1 MMKKWLN
8 WLDKNILRVVVVFLI
23 VFIPLYPKFPL
34 LDLKNTWVYIR
45 WDDIAIALS
54 SLIFGIQVLRRKV
67 TLKTPLTKPIALY
80 WIVGLFTTIYALL
93 FVVGS
98 TPHIFSSLVILHYL
112 RRIEYMMVFFIAFNS
127 IKSKSDVKLYLITLI
142 LTVFAIVI
150 YAAGQR
156 FAGFPAVITMNEEFA
171 KGKLLY
177 LPPTARITAT
187 FAGHYDL
194 AAYMVL
200 IIPVILAAIFAVKR
214 IGLKIGLTLLM
225 VFSYIVLL
233 FTESR
238 VSIAAYFLAVS
249 STMIFMRKKLL
260 LIPILIISFVLMNSL
275 SGSSERLYKTFRI
288 RDVAFNM
295 ETGRPIAAVE
305 DIDKKTGIAIAE
317 SQEVTKERLPV
328 GSGFIGL
335 PGGGGSGGGGNSAG
349 SGLLSRYEPSERIEV
364 RQLTYKT
371 YATQELAATGGAKL
385 ATVSG
390 RFLIRKALV
399 YDISFTTR
407 FQGEWPRAMEAFR
420 RNPIL
425 GSGFSTISLATDN
438 DYYRM
443 LGETGILG
451 TLIFLGV
458 FFAAGVVIVR
468 SYKKLDHK
476 LSRNFVLGIAG
487 GIIGLSFNALL
498 IDVFE
503 ASKIAYTLWILIGL
517 GLGVAVISY
526 KGKNNYLKELVKLIS
541 SRPALIVALLVAG
554 VTSFLPF
561 LKNYFTGDDFT
572 WLRWAA
578 EDGFEDSL
586 LYFLYADGF
595 FYRPLQKLVY
605 LVMFNVF
612 WLQPMGYHFVSL
624 LVHLAATVGVYL
636 LSDQLIKNRRLA
648 LVPALIF
655 LFLASNSE
663 SIFWASSL
671 GNMLAAMT
679 MVWSTYLYGQA
690 RLHKNIFLGVLVFVL
705 NIVAMLAYE
714 GGITAPLLLV
724 LWELVYGKRQIW
736 RLIPNLLLMPTYVV
750 ARYFASAHGLAG
762 DYNYNWLKLPVNV
775 VGNALAYLVMF
786 VTGPR
791 WAGDW
796 FSSLRYLLNSEA
808 KTMIAVT
815 VLVAISGLIFITVM
829 IRRRQRVPKL
839 LLFGIGYS
847 IIALMPFLGLGNV
860 SIRYSYLAAPGFAII
875 YIYVLKAAYGQ
886 LSKVNFLL
894 AIIAISTVFIA
905 TLSFN
910 YQQLGASNR
919 DWVHAGQIAQNTLLS
934 LKNKYF
940 PFASKGRFYFV
951 DTPIRYGTA
960 WVFPVGLNDA
970 FWHSWRDPRLEIHQV
985 SSIGEGFRLADTAG
999 NSYVFIFR
1007 DGKIELVKHEIVEF
1021 EKEFV
1026 VVE

>member
-1 MMKKWLN
+1 MKNN
-8 WLDKNILRVVVVFLI
+8 WLDWLDNNILKVVVVFLI
-23 VFIPLYPKFPL
+23 AFIPLYPKFPL
-34 LDLKNTWVYIR
+34 VDLKNTWVYIR
-45 WDDIAIALS
+45 WDDMVIALA

-67 TLKTPLTKPIALY
+67 TLRTPLTKPIALY
-80 WIVGLFTTIYALL
+80 WLVGLFTTIYALL
-93 FVVGS
+93 FIVGNI
-98 TPHIFSSLVILHYL
+98 PHIFPSLVILHYL
-112 RRIEYMMVFFIAFNS
+112 RRIEYMMVFFIAYNS
-127 IKSKSDVKLYLITLI
+127 VRSKSDLKLYLTTLS
-142 LTVFAIVI
+142 LTVVAIII
-150 YAAGQR
+150 YTTGQR
-156 FAGFPAVITMNEEFA
+156 LAGFPAILTMNEEFA

-194 AAYMVL
+194 AAYMVFV
-200 IIPVILAAIFAVKR
+200 IPIILATVFAVKR
-214 IGLKIGLTLLM
+214 ISLKIGLILLSTLA
-225 VFSYIVLL
+225 YIVLL

-238 VSIAAYFLAVS
+238 VSIAAYFLAIS
-249 STMIFMRKKLL
+249 STMLFMKKRLL
-260 LIPILIISFVLMNSL
+260 LIPVLIISVFLMNNL
-275 SGSSERLYKTFRI
+275 SGSSERIYKTFRV
-288 RDVAFNM
+288 RDVAFNL
-295 ETGRPIAAVE
+295 ETGQPIAAVNSVDE
-305 DIDKKTGIAIAE
+305 KTGIATAE
-317 SQEVTKERLPV
+317 SQEVTKETLPV

-335 PGGGGSGGGGNSAG
+335 PGGGGSGTGWNGGGSG
-349 SGLLSRYEPSERIEV
+349 SLSRYEPSERIEV

-390 RFLIRKALV
+390 KFLIRKALV

-407 FQGEWPRAMEAFR
+407 FQGEWPRAIEAFK
-420 RNPIL
+420 RNPVL

-451 TLIFLGV
+451 TFTFLGI
-458 FFAAGVVIVR
+458 FFAAGVVVLR
-468 SYKKLDHK
+468 SYKKMESK
-476 LSRNFVLGIAG
+476 FSRYFVFGIAG
-487 GIIGLSFNALL
+487 GVMGLAFNALL

-503 ASKIAYTLWILIGL
+503 ASKVAYTLWLLIGIGL
-517 GLGVAVISY
+517 GAISMWY
-526 KGKNNYLKELVKLIS
+526 KGKYNYTKEFVRLVNSKLVLII
-541 SRPALIVALLVAG
+541 ALTILGLV
-554 VTSFLPF
+554 SFLPF
-561 LKNYFTGDDFT
+561 LKHYFTGDDFT

-586 LYFLYADGF
+586 LYFLQTDGF
-595 FYRPLQKLVY
+595 FYRPLQKWLY
-605 LVMFNVF
+605 LVMFNIF

-624 LVHLAATVGVYL
+624 AVHLMATAGVYL

-655 LFLASNSE
+655 LYLASNSE
-663 SIFWASSL
+663 SIFWVSSL
-671 GNMLAAMT
+671 GNMISVIT

-690 RLHKNIFLGVLVFVL
+690 RLNKNILLAILVFAL

-714 GGITAPLLLV
+714 GGITAPILLV
-724 LWELVYGKRQIW
+724 LWELIYGKRQVW
-736 RLIPNLLLMPTYVV
+736 RLIPNLLLMPAYIA

-775 VGNALAYLVMF
+775 VGNALAYLVML

-796 FSSLRYLLNSEA
+796 FGSLRFLLNSEA

-815 VLVAISGLIFITVM
+815 VLVSISGLVFLIVM
-829 IRRRQRVPKL
+829 IRRRQRVSKL
-839 LLFGIGYS
+839 LLFGAGYS

-860 SIRYSYLAAPGFAII
+860 SIRYSYLAAPGFVII
-875 YIYVLKAAYGQ
+875 YIFALKTLYGR
-886 LSKVNFLL
+886 LRKVNFSL
-894 AIIAISTVFIA
+894 AIVVSGAIFIA
-905 TLSFN
+905 TLGFN
-910 YQQLGASNR
+910 YQQLRESNR
-919 DWVHAGQIAQNTLLS
+919 DWVRAGEIVQNTLLS

-940 PFASKGRFYFV
+940 PFATKGRFYFV
-951 DTPIRYGTA
+951 DRPIRYGTA
-960 WVFPVGLNDA
+960 WVFPVGLADA
-970 FWHSWRDPRLEIHQV
+970 FWHSWQDSRLEVHEV

-1007 DGKIELVKHEIVEF
+1007 DGKIELVEHEVVKF
-1021 EKEFV
+1021 EKEFT